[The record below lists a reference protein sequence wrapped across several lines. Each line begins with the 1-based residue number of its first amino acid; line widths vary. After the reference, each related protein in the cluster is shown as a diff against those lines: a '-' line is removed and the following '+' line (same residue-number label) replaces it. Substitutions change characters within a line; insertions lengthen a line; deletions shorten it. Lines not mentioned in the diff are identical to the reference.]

1 MITCQAEWVFF
12 WGFFCFSV
20 LSSKNC
26 ALFAQITSSLSC
38 PHACINSLF
47 SFTWFFFSPFFPNLS
62 HKKTFLYAVGLFS
75 GTHSLMSARTAGLVR
90 GSYCTTLIS
99 FVQVDTSDCDVPLD
113 ILHRFPLS
121 FSSFPFYSVPLDPSP
136 FLWAPG
142 SHSLLCHRVSSCFKT
157 HNPVRSWHGHVPLMP
172 VKIIQPLHK

>member
-1 MITCQAEWVFF
+1 MGYF
-12 WGFFCFSV
+12 WGFFAFQFCHQRTAPSFCTNNIFSF
-20 LSSKNC
+20 LSSCMHK
-26 ALFAQITSSLSC
+26 LTIFIYSV
-38 PHACINSLF
+38 
-47 SFTWFFFSPFFPNLS
+47 FFSPFFPNLS
-62 HKKTFLYAVGLFS
+62 HKRTFLYAVGLFS

-99 FVQVDTSDCDVPLD
+99 FVQADTSDCDVPLD